1 MHACAKARQKARQVY
16 AFLLAICV
24 FVSCAIGFAGVA
36 GVAGVAGLIAAP
48 TPAYAT
54 DANKTY
60 NTWSEVSLAI
70 KSQLEQGKSE
80 YANANM
86 AGAAT
91 RFQAAYNSVY
101 VASNMI
107 TVVRDAISQNKVQ
120 SQSDQFQQLQTLVY
134 QQNQAAQISE
144 VVSALEEDVA
154 QTASQL
160 DSNTNLDKPNVYASK
175 LRAQIAKER
184 KKLDAAKK
192 KNLGRNGRTWSQV
205 AREMNVI
212 LDKSAS
218 TYKAAKANKQEVAKA
233 VDLVNE
239 AYYQYYEKLGFEKN
253 VMNAISG
260 SRVSTVEYQFK
271 ECRQAMNNGKSF
283 AQTKKLFTD
292 LKSMLIEDA
301 SKLDGGAAA
310 NANVFMQFITS
321 SFGQAFIILLREG
334 LEALLVV
341 AAIIAYLIKSGHK
354 YMVKYIYMGL
364 VAGIAASLVVAAL
377 FGLLFNG
384 SGPQQEITEGVVALF
399 AMLML
404 LYASN
409 WMISR
414 SSVQAWNEYIRNQTT
429 AAVSKG
435 SLISLALLSFL
446 AVFREGAE
454 TVIFYQAIFAVSSGA
469 DSMIWGGFVAAAAV
483 LVVIF
488 LLIRFASV
496 RIPIRPFFA
505 GTSALMCILVVIFA
519 GGGVHALI
527 EGDAL
532 AGAYI
537 QGLPT
542 NDWLG
547 FYPYVETIS
556 AQVVAAIVVVALL
569 CVSFARAQVAS
580 NRWQQLTDKSKLKI
594 KTKNQAIIN
603 NN

>member
-1 MHACAKARQKARQVY
+1 MRACKSVRRVVSGATA
-16 AFLLAICV
+16 LMLAMCMV
-24 FVSCAIGFAGVA
+24 MCMSMCTFASFVISSFAVT
-36 GVAGVAGLIAAP
+36 
-48 TPAYAT
+48 TPAFAT
-54 DANKTY
+54 DADRSY
-60 NTWSEVSLAI
+60 ASWSDVSKAI
-70 KSQLEQGKSE
+70 DSQLQQGQSE
-80 YANANM
+80 YKSGNNS
-86 AGAAT
+86 GAAT

-107 TVVRDAISQNKVQ
+107 TVVRDAFGQNKVQ

-134 QQNQAAQISE
+134 QQNQGDQIAA
-144 VVSALEEDVA
+144 VSKALSADVS
-154 QTASQL
+154 QTAAQL
-160 DSNTNLDKPNVYASK
+160 DSNSKIDKPNIYAQK
-175 LRAQIAKER
+175 LRAQIKSER

-212 LDKSAS
+212 LDKSVA
-218 TYKAAKANKQEVAKA
+218 TYKSAKGNKSQVATA
-233 VDLVNE
+233 VDLINE

-271 ECRQAMNNGKSF
+271 ECRQAMNNG
-283 AQTKKLFTD
+283 QTIEQAKKFVTD
-292 LKSMLIEDA
+292 LKAMLIEDA
-301 SKLDGGAAA
+301 AKLDGGASS
-310 NANVFMQFITS
+310 NANPFMQFITS
-321 SFGQAFIILLREG
+321 SFGQAFVILLREG

-354 YMVKYIYMGL
+354 NMVKYIYLGL
-364 VAGIAASLVVAAL
+364 AAGIVASLIVAAL

-404 LYASN
+404 LYTSN

-414 SSVQAWNEYIRNQTT
+414 SSVQAWNKYISDQTT

-469 DSMIWGGFVAAAAV
+469 DSLIWGGFVAAAAV

-496 RIPIRPFFA
+496 RIPIRPFFT
-505 GTSALMCILVVIFA
+505 GTSALMSVLVVIFA

-532 AGAYI
+532 AGMYI

-547 FYPYVETIS
+547 FYPYVETIT
-556 AQVVAAIVVVALL
+556 AQIVAAIVVISLL
-569 CVSFARAQVAS
+569 CVSIARS
-580 NRWQQLTDKSKLKI
+580 RGKR
-594 KTKNQAIIN
+594 AIEGK
-603 NN
+603 

>member
-1 MHACAKARQKARQVY
+1 MHACAKARQKAQQVY

-24 FVSCAIGFAGVA
+24 FVSCAVGFAGVVGIA
-36 GVAGVAGLIAAP
+36 GFSGLIAAP

-107 TVVRDAISQNKVQ
+107 TVVRDTISQNKVQ

-160 DSNTNLDKPNVYASK
+160 DSNANLDKPNVYASK

-205 AREMNVI
+205 AQEMNVI

-218 TYKAAKANKQEVAKA
+218 TYKAAKANKQEVSKA

-321 SFGQAFIILLREG
+321 SFGQSFIILLREG

-354 YMVKYIYMGL
+354 SMVKYIYMGL

-404 LYASN
+404 LYTSN

-569 CVSFARAQVAS
+569 CASFVRAR
-580 NRWQQLTDKSKLKI
+580 KS
-594 KTKNQAIIN
+594 QATVGN
-603 NN
+603 N

>member
-1 MHACAKARQKARQVY
+1 MRACKSVRRVVSGATA
-16 AFLLAICV
+16 LMLAMCMV
-24 FVSCAIGFAGVA
+24 MCMSMCTFASFVISSFAVT
-36 GVAGVAGLIAAP
+36 
-48 TPAYAT
+48 TPAFAT
-54 DANKTY
+54 DADRSY
-60 NTWSEVSLAI
+60 ASWSDVSKAI
-70 KSQLEQGKSE
+70 DSQLQQGQSE
-80 YANANM
+80 YKSGNNS
-86 AGAAT
+86 GAAT

-107 TVVRDAISQNKVQ
+107 TVVRDTFGQNKVQ

-134 QQNQAAQISE
+134 QQNQGDQIAA
-144 VVSALEEDVA
+144 VSKALSEDVS
-154 QTASQL
+154 QTAAQL
-160 DSNTNLDKPNVYASK
+160 DSNSKIDKPNIYAQK
-175 LRAQIAKER
+175 LRAQIKAER

-212 LDKSAS
+212 LDKSVA
-218 TYKAAKANKQEVAKA
+218 TYKSAKGNKSQVAAA
-233 VDLVNE
+233 VDLINE

-271 ECRQAMNNGKSF
+271 ECRQAMNNG
-283 AQTKKLFTD
+283 QTIEQAKKFVTD
-292 LKSMLIEDA
+292 LKAMLIEDA
-301 SKLDGGAAA
+301 AKLDGGASS
-310 NANVFMQFITS
+310 NANPFMQFITS
-321 SFGQAFIILLREG
+321 SFGQAFVILLREG

-354 YMVKYIYMGL
+354 NMVKYIYLGL
-364 VAGIAASLVVAAL
+364 VAGIVASLIVAAL

-404 LYASN
+404 LYTSN

-414 SSVQAWNEYIRNQTT
+414 SSVQAWNKYISDQTT

-454 TVIFYQAIFAVSSGA
+454 TVIFYQAIFAVSNGA

-483 LVVIF
+483 LLVIF

-496 RIPIRPFFA
+496 RIPIRPFFT
-505 GTSALMCILVVIFA
+505 GTSALMSVLVVIFA

-532 AGAYI
+532 AGMYI

-547 FYPYVETIS
+547 FYPYVETIT
-556 AQVVAAIVVVALL
+556 AQIVAAIVVISLL
-569 CVSFARAQVAS
+569 CVSIARS
-580 NRWQQLTDKSKLKI
+580 RGKR
-594 KTKNQAIIN
+594 AIEGK
-603 NN
+603 

>member
-1 MHACAKARQKARQVY
+1 MRACVKVRWIIRNSAA
-16 AFLLAICV
+16 LMLAVCMLISCV
-24 FVSCAIGFAGVA
+24 VSSFAIATPVFA
-36 GVAGVAGLIAAP
+36 
-48 TPAYAT
+48 TDTDRSYAT
-54 DANKTY
+54 WT
-60 NTWSEVSLAI
+60 EVSKAI
-70 KSQLEQGKSE
+70 DNQLQQGQNE
-80 YANANM
+80 YRSGNNS
-86 AGAAT
+86 GAAT

-107 TVVRDAISQNKVQ
+107 TVVRDTIGQDKVQ
-120 SQSDQFQQLQTLVY
+120 AQQDQFQQLQTLVY
-134 QQNQAAQISE
+134 QQNQGSRISA
-144 VVSALEEDVA
+144 VSKALSEDVA
-154 QTASQL
+154 QTAAQL
-160 DSNTNLDKPNVYASK
+160 DSNAKLDKPNIYAQK
-175 LRAQIAKER
+175 LRAQIKAER

-212 LDKSAS
+212 LDKSVA
-218 TYKAAKANKQEVAKA
+218 TYKSAKGNQSQVATA
-233 VDLVNE
+233 VDLINE

-271 ECRQAMNNGKSF
+271 ECRQAMNNSKTVEQ
-283 AQTKKLFTD
+283 AKKFVTD
-292 LKSMLIEDA
+292 LKAMLIEDSA
-301 SKLDGGAAA
+301 KLDGGASS
-310 NANVFMQFITS
+310 NANPFMQFITS
-321 SFGQAFIILLREG
+321 SFGQAFVILLREG

-354 YMVKYIYMGL
+354 NMVKYIYLGL
-364 VAGIAASLVVAAL
+364 VAGIVASLIVAAL

-404 LYASN
+404 LYTSN

-414 SSVQAWNEYIRNQTT
+414 SSVQAWNKYISDQTT
-429 AAVSKG
+429 AAVSQG

-454 TVIFYQAIFAVSSGA
+454 TVIFYQAIFAVSNGA

-496 RIPIRPFFA
+496 RIPIRPFFT
-505 GTSALMCILVVIFA
+505 GTSALMSVLVVIFA

-532 AGAYI
+532 AGMYI

-547 FYPYVETIS
+547 FYPYVETIV
-556 AQVVAAIVVVALL
+556 AQIVAVIVVISLL
-569 CVSFARAQVAS
+569 CVSIVRSRGKCTVE
-580 NRWQQLTDKSKLKI
+580 NK
-594 KTKNQAIIN
+594 
-603 NN
+603 

>member
-1 MHACAKARQKARQVY
+1 MHACARARQKAQQVY

-36 GVAGVAGLIAAP
+36 GLAGIAGLIAAP

-70 KSQLEQGKSE
+70 KDQLEQGKSE

-107 TVVRDAISQNKVQ
+107 TVVRDTISQNKVQ

-160 DSNTNLDKPNVYASK
+160 DSNANLDKPNVYASK

-205 AREMNVI
+205 AQEMNVI

-218 TYKAAKANKQEVAKA
+218 TYKAAKANKQEVSKA

-354 YMVKYIYMGL
+354 SMVKYIYMGL

-404 LYASN
+404 LYTSN

-496 RIPIRPFFA
+496 RIPIRPFFV

-556 AQVVAAIVVVALL
+556 AQVVAAIVVIALL
-569 CVSFARAQVAS
+569 CASFVRAH
-580 NRWQQLTDKSKLKI
+580 KS
-594 KTKNQAIIN
+594 QATVGN
-603 NN
+603 S

>member
-1 MHACAKARQKARQVY
+1 MRACKSVRRVVSGATA
-16 AFLLAICV
+16 LMLAMCMV
-24 FVSCAIGFAGVA
+24 MCMSMCTFASFVISSFAVT
-36 GVAGVAGLIAAP
+36 
-48 TPAYAT
+48 TPAFAT
-54 DANKTY
+54 DADRSY
-60 NTWSEVSLAI
+60 ASWSDVSKAI
-70 KSQLEQGKSE
+70 DSQLQQGQSE
-80 YANANM
+80 YKSGNNS
-86 AGAAT
+86 GAAT

-107 TVVRDAISQNKVQ
+107 TVVRDTFGQNKVQ

-134 QQNQAAQISE
+134 QQNQGDQIAA
-144 VVSALEEDVA
+144 VSKALSADIA
-154 QTASQL
+154 QTAAQL
-160 DSNTNLDKPNVYASK
+160 DSNSKIDKPNIYAQR
-175 LRAQIAKER
+175 LRAQIKAER

-212 LDKSAS
+212 LDKSVA
-218 TYKAAKANKQEVAKA
+218 TYKSAKGNKSQVATA
-233 VDLVNE
+233 VDLINE

-271 ECRQAMNNGKSF
+271 ECRQAMNNGKTVEQ
-283 AQTKKLFTD
+283 AKKFVTD
-292 LKSMLIEDA
+292 LKAMLIEDSA
-301 SKLDGGAAA
+301 KLDGGASS
-310 NANVFMQFITS
+310 NANPFMQFITS
-321 SFGQAFIILLREG
+321 SFGQAFVILLREG

-354 YMVKYIYMGL
+354 NMVKYIYLGL
-364 VAGIAASLVVAAL
+364 AAGIVASLIVAAL

-404 LYASN
+404 LYTSN

-414 SSVQAWNEYIRNQTT
+414 SSVQAWNKYISDQTT

-469 DSMIWGGFVAAAAV
+469 DSLIWGGFVAAAAV

-496 RIPIRPFFA
+496 RIPIRPFFT
-505 GTSALMCILVVIFA
+505 GTSALMSVLVVIFA

-532 AGAYI
+532 AGMYI

-547 FYPYVETIS
+547 FYPYVETIA
-556 AQVVAAIVVVALL
+556 AQIVAAIVVISLL
-569 CVSFARAQVAS
+569 CVSIARS
-580 NRWQQLTDKSKLKI
+580 RGKR
-594 KTKNQAIIN
+594 AIEGK
-603 NN
+603 

>member
-1 MHACAKARQKARQVY
+1 MRACKSVRRVVSGATA
-16 AFLLAICV
+16 LMLAMCMV
-24 FVSCAIGFAGVA
+24 MCMSMCTFASFVISSFAVT
-36 GVAGVAGLIAAP
+36 
-48 TPAYAT
+48 TPAFAT
-54 DANKTY
+54 DADRSY
-60 NTWSEVSLAI
+60 ASWSDVSKAI
-70 KSQLEQGKSE
+70 DSQLQQGQSE
-80 YANANM
+80 YKSGNNS
-86 AGAAT
+86 GAAT

-107 TVVRDAISQNKVQ
+107 TVVRDTFGQNKVQ

-134 QQNQAAQISE
+134 QQNQGDQIAA
-144 VVSALEEDVA
+144 VSKALSADVS
-154 QTASQL
+154 QTAAQL
-160 DSNTNLDKPNVYASK
+160 DSNSKIDKPNIYAQK
-175 LRAQIAKER
+175 LRAQIKAER

-212 LDKSAS
+212 LDKSVA
-218 TYKAAKANKQEVAKA
+218 TYKSAKGNKSQVATA
-233 VDLVNE
+233 VDLINE

-271 ECRQAMNNGKSF
+271 ECRQAMNNGKTVEQ
-283 AQTKKLFTD
+283 AKKFVTD
-292 LKSMLIEDA
+292 LKAMLIEDSA
-301 SKLDGGAAA
+301 KLDGGASS
-310 NANVFMQFITS
+310 NANPFMQFITS
-321 SFGQAFIILLREG
+321 SFGQAFVILLREG

-354 YMVKYIYMGL
+354 NMVKYIYLGL
-364 VAGIAASLVVAAL
+364 VAGIVASLIVAAL

-404 LYASN
+404 LYTSN

-414 SSVQAWNEYIRNQTT
+414 SSVQAWNKYISDQTT

-469 DSMIWGGFVAAAAV
+469 DSLIWGGFVAAAAV

-496 RIPIRPFFA
+496 RIPIRPFFT
-505 GTSALMCILVVIFA
+505 GTSALMSVLVVIFA

-532 AGAYI
+532 AGMYI

-547 FYPYVETIS
+547 FYPYVETIT
-556 AQVVAAIVVVALL
+556 AQIVAAIVVISLL
-569 CVSFARAQVAS
+569 CVSIARS
-580 NRWQQLTDKSKLKI
+580 RGKR
-594 KTKNQAIIN
+594 AIEGK
-603 NN
+603 

>member
-1 MHACAKARQKARQVY
+1 MHACAKARQKAQQVY

-24 FVSCAIGFAGVA
+24 FVSCAIGFAGIA
-36 GVAGVAGLIAAP
+36 GFAGLIAAP

-107 TVVRDAISQNKVQ
+107 TVVRDTISQNKVQ

-175 LRAQIAKER
+175 LCAQIAKER

-205 AREMNVI
+205 AQEMNVI

-271 ECRQAMNNGKSF
+271 ECRQAMNSGKSF

-334 LEALLVV
+334 LEAMLVV

-354 YMVKYIYMGL
+354 HMVKYIYMGL

-404 LYASN
+404 LYTSN

-569 CVSFARAQVAS
+569 CVSFVRAR
-580 NRWQQLTDKSKLKI
+580 KS
-594 KTKNQAIIN
+594 QATVGN
-603 NN
+603 S

>member
-1 MHACAKARQKARQVY
+1 MRACKSVRRVVSGATA
-16 AFLLAICV
+16 LMLAMCMV
-24 FVSCAIGFAGVA
+24 MCMSMCTFASFVISSFAVT
-36 GVAGVAGLIAAP
+36 
-48 TPAYAT
+48 TPAFAT
-54 DANKTY
+54 DADRSY
-60 NTWSEVSLAI
+60 ASWSDVSKAI
-70 KSQLEQGKSE
+70 DSQLQQGQSE
-80 YANANM
+80 YKSGNNS
-86 AGAAT
+86 GAAT

-107 TVVRDAISQNKVQ
+107 TVVRDTFGQNKVQ

-134 QQNQAAQISE
+134 QQNQGDQIAA
-144 VVSALEEDVA
+144 VSKALSADVS
-154 QTASQL
+154 QTAAQL
-160 DSNTNLDKPNVYASK
+160 DSNSKIDKPNIYAQK
-175 LRAQIAKER
+175 LRAQIKAER

-212 LDKSAS
+212 LDKSVA
-218 TYKAAKANKQEVAKA
+218 TYKSAKGNKSQVATA
-233 VDLVNE
+233 VDLINE

-271 ECRQAMNNGKSF
+271 ECRQAMNNGKTVEQ
-283 AQTKKLFTD
+283 AKKFVTD
-292 LKSMLIEDA
+292 LKAMLIEDSA
-301 SKLDGGAAA
+301 KLDKGASS
-310 NANVFMQFITS
+310 NANPFMQFITS
-321 SFGQAFIILLREG
+321 SFGQAFVILLREG

-354 YMVKYIYMGL
+354 NMVKYIYLGL
-364 VAGIAASLVVAAL
+364 AAGIVASLIVAAL

-404 LYASN
+404 LYTSN

-414 SSVQAWNEYIRNQTT
+414 SSVQAWNKYISDQTT

-469 DSMIWGGFVAAAAV
+469 DSLIWGGFVAAAAV

-496 RIPIRPFFA
+496 RIPIRPFFT
-505 GTSALMCILVVIFA
+505 GTSALMSVLVVIFA

-532 AGAYI
+532 AGMYI

-547 FYPYVETIS
+547 FYPYVETIT
-556 AQVVAAIVVVALL
+556 AQIVAAIVVISLL
-569 CVSFARAQVAS
+569 CVSIARS
-580 NRWQQLTDKSKLKI
+580 RGKR
-594 KTKNQAIIN
+594 AIEGK
-603 NN
+603 

>member
-1 MHACAKARQKARQVY
+1 MHACAKARQKAQQVY

-24 FVSCAIGFAGVA
+24 FVSCAIGFAGI
-36 GVAGVAGLIAAP
+36 AGLIAAP

-107 TVVRDAISQNKVQ
+107 TVVRDTISQNKVQ

-205 AREMNVI
+205 AQEMNVI

-354 YMVKYIYMGL
+354 SMVKYIYMGL

-404 LYASN
+404 LYTSN

-569 CVSFARAQVAS
+569 CVSFVRAR
-580 NRWQQLTDKSKLKI
+580 KS
-594 KTKNQAIIN
+594 QATVGN
-603 NN
+603 S

>member
-1 MHACAKARQKARQVY
+1 MRACKSVRRVVSGATA
-16 AFLLAICV
+16 LMLAMCMV
-24 FVSCAIGFAGVA
+24 MCMSMCTFASFVISSFAVT
-36 GVAGVAGLIAAP
+36 
-48 TPAYAT
+48 TPAFAT
-54 DANKTY
+54 DADRSY
-60 NTWSEVSLAI
+60 ASWSDVSKAI
-70 KSQLEQGKSE
+70 DSQLQQGQSE
-80 YANANM
+80 YKSGNNS
-86 AGAAT
+86 GAAT

-107 TVVRDAISQNKVQ
+107 TVVRDTFGQNKVQ

-134 QQNQAAQISE
+134 QQNQGDQIAA
-144 VVSALEEDVA
+144 VSKALSADVS
-154 QTASQL
+154 QTAAQL
-160 DSNTNLDKPNVYASK
+160 DSNSKIDKPNIYAQK
-175 LRAQIAKER
+175 LRAQIKAER

-212 LDKSAS
+212 LDKSVA
-218 TYKAAKANKQEVAKA
+218 TYKSAKGNKSQVATA
-233 VDLVNE
+233 VDLINE

-271 ECRQAMNNGKSF
+271 ECRQAMNNGKTVEQ
-283 AQTKKLFTD
+283 AKKFVTD
-292 LKSMLIEDA
+292 LKAMLIEDSA
-301 SKLDGGAAA
+301 KLDGGASS
-310 NANVFMQFITS
+310 NANPFMQFITS
-321 SFGQAFIILLREG
+321 SFGQAFVILLREG

-354 YMVKYIYMGL
+354 NMVKYIYLGL
-364 VAGIAASLVVAAL
+364 VAGIVASLIVAAL

-404 LYASN
+404 LYTSN

-414 SSVQAWNEYIRNQTT
+414 SSVQAWNKYISDQTT
-429 AAVSKG
+429 AAVSQG

-454 TVIFYQAIFAVSSGA
+454 TVIFYQAIFAVSNGA

-496 RIPIRPFFA
+496 RIPIRPFFT
-505 GTSALMCILVVIFA
+505 GTSALMSVLVVIFA

-532 AGAYI
+532 AGMYI

-547 FYPYVETIS
+547 FYPYVETIV
-556 AQVVAAIVVVALL
+556 AQIVAVIVVISLL
-569 CVSFARAQVAS
+569 CVSIVRSRGKCTVE
-580 NRWQQLTDKSKLKI
+580 NK
-594 KTKNQAIIN
+594 
-603 NN
+603 

>member
-1 MHACAKARQKARQVY
+1 MRACVKVRWIIRNSAA
-16 AFLLAICV
+16 LMLAVCMLISCV
-24 FVSCAIGFAGVA
+24 VSSFAIA
-36 GVAGVAGLIAAP
+36 
-48 TPAYAT
+48 TPVFAT
-54 DANKTY
+54 DADRSY
-60 NTWSEVSLAI
+60 ATWTEVSKAI
-70 KSQLEQGKSE
+70 DNQLQQGQNE
-80 YANANM
+80 YRSGNNS
-86 AGAAT
+86 GAAT

-107 TVVRDAISQNKVQ
+107 TVVRDTIGQDKVQ
-120 SQSDQFQQLQTLVY
+120 AQQDQFQQLQTLVY
-134 QQNQAAQISE
+134 QQNQGSQISA
-144 VVSALEEDVA
+144 VSKALSEDVA
-154 QTASQL
+154 QTAAQL
-160 DSNTNLDKPNVYASK
+160 DSNAKLDKPNIYAQK
-175 LRAQIAKER
+175 LRAQIKAER

-212 LDKSAS
+212 LDKSVA
-218 TYKAAKANKQEVAKA
+218 TYKSAKGNQSQVATA
-233 VDLVNE
+233 VDLINE

-271 ECRQAMNNGKSF
+271 ECRQAMNNGKTVEQ
-283 AQTKKLFTD
+283 AKKFVTD
-292 LKSMLIEDA
+292 LKAMLIEDA
-301 SKLDGGAAA
+301 AKLDGGASSSA
-310 NANVFMQFITS
+310 NPLMQFITS
-321 SFGQAFIILLREG
+321 SFGQAFVILLREG

-354 YMVKYIYMGL
+354 NMVKYIYLGL
-364 VAGIAASLVVAAL
+364 VAGIVASLIVAAL

-404 LYASN
+404 LYTSN

-414 SSVQAWNEYIRNQTT
+414 SSVQAWNKYISDQTT
-429 AAVSKG
+429 AAVSQG
-435 SLISLALLSFL
+435 SLISLVLLSFL

-454 TVIFYQAIFAVSSGA
+454 TVIFYQAIFAVSNGA

-496 RIPIRPFFA
+496 RIPIRPFFT
-505 GTSALMCILVVIFA
+505 GTSALMSVLVVIFA

-532 AGAYI
+532 AGMYI

-547 FYPYVETIS
+547 FYPYVETIV
-556 AQVVAAIVVVALL
+556 AQIVAVIVVISLL
-569 CVSFARAQVAS
+569 CVSIVRSRGKCTVE
-580 NRWQQLTDKSKLKI
+580 NK
-594 KTKNQAIIN
+594 
-603 NN
+603 

>member
-1 MHACAKARQKARQVY
+1 MRACKSVRRVVSGATALMLAMCMVMCMSMCTFASFVISSFAVTEP
-16 AFLLAICV
+16 AF
-24 FVSCAIGFAGVA
+24 
-36 GVAGVAGLIAAP
+36 
-48 TPAYAT
+48 AT
-54 DANKTY
+54 DADRSY
-60 NTWSEVSLAI
+60 ASWSDVSKAI
-70 KSQLEQGKSE
+70 DSQLQQGQSE
-80 YANANM
+80 YKSGNNS
-86 AGAAT
+86 GAAT

-107 TVVRDAISQNKVQ
+107 TVVRDTFGQNKVQ

-134 QQNQAAQISE
+134 QQNQGDQIAA
-144 VVSALEEDVA
+144 VSKALSADVA
-154 QTASQL
+154 QTAAQL
-160 DSNTNLDKPNVYASK
+160 DSNSKIDEPNIYAQK
-175 LRAQIAKER
+175 LRAQIKAER

-212 LDKSAS
+212 LDKSVA
-218 TYKAAKANKQEVAKA
+218 TYKSAKGNKSQVATA
-233 VDLVNE
+233 VDLINE

-271 ECRQAMNNGKSF
+271 ECRQAMNNGKTVVQ
-283 AQTKKLFTD
+283 AKKFVTD
-292 LKSMLIEDA
+292 LKAMLIEDSA
-301 SKLDGGAAA
+301 KLDGGASS
-310 NANVFMQFITS
+310 NANPFMQFITS
-321 SFGQAFIILLREG
+321 SFGQAFVILLREG

-354 YMVKYIYMGL
+354 NMVKYIYLGL
-364 VAGIAASLVVAAL
+364 AAGIVASLIVAAL

-404 LYASN
+404 LYTSN

-414 SSVQAWNEYIRNQTT
+414 SSVQAWNKYISDQTT

-469 DSMIWGGFVAAAAV
+469 DSLIWGGFVAAAAV

-496 RIPIRPFFA
+496 RIPIRPFFT
-505 GTSALMCILVVIFA
+505 GTSALMSVLVVIFA

-532 AGAYI
+532 AGMYI

-547 FYPYVETIS
+547 FYPYVETIT
-556 AQVVAAIVVVALL
+556 AQIVAAIVVISLL
-569 CVSFARAQVAS
+569 CVSIARS
-580 NRWQQLTDKSKLKI
+580 RGKR
-594 KTKNQAIIN
+594 AIEGK
-603 NN
+603 

>member
-1 MHACAKARQKARQVY
+1 MRACKSVRRVVSGATALMLAVCMVMCMSMCTFASFVISSFAVTMP
-16 AFLLAICV
+16 AF
-24 FVSCAIGFAGVA
+24 
-36 GVAGVAGLIAAP
+36 
-48 TPAYAT
+48 AT
-54 DANKTY
+54 DADRSY
-60 NTWSEVSLAI
+60 ASWSDVSKAI
-70 KSQLEQGKSE
+70 DSQLNQGQSE
-80 YANANM
+80 YKSGNNS
-86 AGAAT
+86 GAAT

-107 TVVRDAISQNKVQ
+107 TVVRDTFGQNKVQ

-134 QQNQAAQISE
+134 QQNQGDQIAA
-144 VVSALEEDVA
+144 VSKALSEDVA
-154 QTASQL
+154 QTAAQL
-160 DSNTNLDKPNVYASK
+160 DSNSKIDKPNIYAQK
-175 LRAQIAKER
+175 LRAQIKAER
-184 KKLDAAKK
+184 KKLDTAKK

-212 LDKSAS
+212 LDKSVA
-218 TYKAAKANKQEVAKA
+218 TYKSAKGNKSQVATA
-233 VDLVNE
+233 VDLINE

-271 ECRQAMNNGKSF
+271 ECRQAMNNGKTVEQ
-283 AQTKKLFTD
+283 AKKFVTD
-292 LKSMLIEDA
+292 LKAMLIEDSA
-301 SKLDGGAAA
+301 KLDKGASS
-310 NANVFMQFITS
+310 NANPFMQFITS
-321 SFGQAFIILLREG
+321 SFGQAFVILLREG

-354 YMVKYIYMGL
+354 NMVKYIYLGL
-364 VAGIAASLVVAAL
+364 AAGIVASLIVAAL

-404 LYASN
+404 LYTSN

-414 SSVQAWNEYIRNQTT
+414 SSVQAWNKYISDQTT

-469 DSMIWGGFVAAAAV
+469 DSLIWGGFVAAAAV

-496 RIPIRPFFA
+496 RIPIRPFFT
-505 GTSALMCILVVIFA
+505 GTSALMSVLVVIFA

-532 AGAYI
+532 AGMYI

-547 FYPYVETIS
+547 FYPYVETIT
-556 AQVVAAIVVVALL
+556 AQIVAAIVVISLL
-569 CVSFARAQVAS
+569 CVSIARS
-580 NRWQQLTDKSKLKI
+580 RGKR
-594 KTKNQAIIN
+594 AIEGK
-603 NN
+603 

>member
-1 MHACAKARQKARQVY
+1 MRACKSVRRVVSGATA
-16 AFLLAICV
+16 LMLAMCMV
-24 FVSCAIGFAGVA
+24 MCMSMCTFASFVISSFAVT
-36 GVAGVAGLIAAP
+36 
-48 TPAYAT
+48 TPAFAT
-54 DANKTY
+54 DADRSY
-60 NTWSEVSLAI
+60 ASWSDVSKAI
-70 KSQLEQGKSE
+70 DSQLQQGQSE
-80 YANANM
+80 YKSGNNS
-86 AGAAT
+86 GAAT

-107 TVVRDAISQNKVQ
+107 TVVRDTFGQNKVQ

-134 QQNQAAQISE
+134 QQNQGDQIAA
-144 VVSALEEDVA
+144 VSKALSADVS
-154 QTASQL
+154 QTAAQL
-160 DSNTNLDKPNVYASK
+160 DSNSKIDKPNIYAQK
-175 LRAQIAKER
+175 LRAQIKAER

-212 LDKSAS
+212 LDKSVA
-218 TYKAAKANKQEVAKA
+218 TYKSAKGNKSQVATA
-233 VDLVNE
+233 VDLINE

-271 ECRQAMNNGKSF
+271 ECRQAMNNGKTVEQ
-283 AQTKKLFTD
+283 AKKFVTD
-292 LKSMLIEDA
+292 LKAMLIEDSA
-301 SKLDGGAAA
+301 KLDGGASS
-310 NANVFMQFITS
+310 NANPFMQFITS
-321 SFGQAFIILLREG
+321 SFGQAFVILLREG

-354 YMVKYIYMGL
+354 NMVKYIYLGL
-364 VAGIAASLVVAAL
+364 AAGIVASLIVAAL

-404 LYASN
+404 LYTSN

-414 SSVQAWNEYIRNQTT
+414 SSVQAWNKYISDQTT

-469 DSMIWGGFVAAAAV
+469 DSLIWGGFVAAAAV

-496 RIPIRPFFA
+496 RIPIRPFFT
-505 GTSALMCILVVIFA
+505 GTSALMSVLVVIFA

-532 AGAYI
+532 AGMYI

-547 FYPYVETIS
+547 FYPYVETIT
-556 AQVVAAIVVVALL
+556 AQIVAAIVVISLL
-569 CVSFARAQVAS
+569 CVSIARS
-580 NRWQQLTDKSKLKI
+580 RGKR
-594 KTKNQAIIN
+594 AIEGK
-603 NN
+603 

>member
-1 MHACAKARQKARQVY
+1 MHACAKARQKAQQVY

-36 GVAGVAGLIAAP
+36 GFAGIAGLIAAP

-107 TVVRDAISQNKVQ
+107 TVVRDTISQNKVQ
-120 SQSDQFQQLQTLVY
+120 SQSEQFQQLQTLVY

-144 VVSALEEDVA
+144 VVSALEADVA

-160 DSNTNLDKPNVYASK
+160 DSNANLDKPNIYASK

-218 TYKAAKANKQEVAKA
+218 TYKATKANKQEVAKA

-354 YMVKYIYMGL
+354 HMVKYIYMGL

-404 LYASN
+404 LYTSN

-569 CVSFARAQVAS
+569 CVSFVRAR
-580 NRWQQLTDKSKLKI
+580 KS
-594 KTKNQAIIN
+594 QATVGN
-603 NN
+603 S

>member
-1 MHACAKARQKARQVY
+1 MRACVKVRWIIRNSAA
-16 AFLLAICV
+16 LMLAVCMLINCV
-24 FVSCAIGFAGVA
+24 VSSFAIA
-36 GVAGVAGLIAAP
+36 
-48 TPAYAT
+48 TPVFAT
-54 DANKTY
+54 DADRSY
-60 NTWSEVSLAI
+60 ATWTEVSKAI
-70 KSQLEQGKSE
+70 DNQLQQGQNE
-80 YANANM
+80 YRSGNNS
-86 AGAAT
+86 GAAT

-107 TVVRDAISQNKVQ
+107 TVVRDTIGQDKVQ
-120 SQSDQFQQLQTLVY
+120 AQQDQFQQLQTLVY
-134 QQNQAAQISE
+134 QQNQGSQISA
-144 VVSALEEDVA
+144 VSKALSEDVA
-154 QTASQL
+154 QTAAQL
-160 DSNTNLDKPNVYASK
+160 DSNAKLDKPNIYAQK
-175 LRAQIAKER
+175 LRAQIKAER

-212 LDKSAS
+212 LDKSVA
-218 TYKAAKANKQEVAKA
+218 TYKSAKGNQSQVATA
-233 VDLVNE
+233 VDLINE

-271 ECRQAMNNGKSF
+271 ECRQAMNNGKTVEQ
-283 AQTKKLFTD
+283 AKKFVTD
-292 LKSMLIEDA
+292 LKAMLIEDA
-301 SKLDGGAAA
+301 AKLDGGASSSA
-310 NANVFMQFITS
+310 NPLMQFITS
-321 SFGQAFIILLREG
+321 SFGQAFVILLREG

-354 YMVKYIYMGL
+354 NMVKYIYLGL
-364 VAGIAASLVVAAL
+364 VAGIVASLIVAAL

-404 LYASN
+404 LYTSN

-414 SSVQAWNEYIRNQTT
+414 SSVQAWNKYISDQTT
-429 AAVSKG
+429 AAVSQG
-435 SLISLALLSFL
+435 SLISLVLLSFL

-454 TVIFYQAIFAVSSGA
+454 TVIFYQAIFAVSNGA

-496 RIPIRPFFA
+496 RIPIRPFFT
-505 GTSALMCILVVIFA
+505 GTSALMSVLVVIFA

-532 AGAYI
+532 AGMYI

-547 FYPYVETIS
+547 FYPYVETIV
-556 AQVVAAIVVVALL
+556 AQIVAVIVVISLL
-569 CVSFARAQVAS
+569 CVSIVRSRGKCTVE
-580 NRWQQLTDKSKLKI
+580 NK
-594 KTKNQAIIN
+594 
-603 NN
+603 

>member
-1 MHACAKARQKARQVY
+1 MRACKSVRRVVSGATALMLAMCMVMCMSMCTFASFVISSFAVTEP
-16 AFLLAICV
+16 AF
-24 FVSCAIGFAGVA
+24 
-36 GVAGVAGLIAAP
+36 
-48 TPAYAT
+48 AT
-54 DANKTY
+54 DADRSY
-60 NTWSEVSLAI
+60 ASWSDVSKAI
-70 KSQLEQGKSE
+70 DSQLQQGQSE
-80 YANANM
+80 YKSGNNS
-86 AGAAT
+86 GAAT

-107 TVVRDAISQNKVQ
+107 TVVRDTFGQNKVQ

-134 QQNQAAQISE
+134 QQNQGDQIAA
-144 VVSALEEDVA
+144 VSKALSADVA
-154 QTASQL
+154 QTAAQL
-160 DSNTNLDKPNVYASK
+160 DSNSKIDEPNIYAQK
-175 LRAQIAKER
+175 LRAQIKAER

-212 LDKSAS
+212 LDKSVA
-218 TYKAAKANKQEVAKA
+218 TYKSAKGNKSQVTTA
-233 VDLVNE
+233 VDLINE

-271 ECRQAMNNGKSF
+271 ECRQAMNNGKTVVQ
-283 AQTKKLFTD
+283 AKKFVTD
-292 LKSMLIEDA
+292 LKAMLIEDSA
-301 SKLDGGAAA
+301 KLDGGASS
-310 NANVFMQFITS
+310 NANPFMQFITS
-321 SFGQAFIILLREG
+321 SFGQAFVILLREG

-354 YMVKYIYMGL
+354 NMVKYIYLGL
-364 VAGIAASLVVAAL
+364 AAGIVASLIVAAL

-404 LYASN
+404 LYTSN

-414 SSVQAWNEYIRNQTT
+414 SSVQAWNKYISDQTT

-469 DSMIWGGFVAAAAV
+469 DSLIWGGFVAAAAV

-496 RIPIRPFFA
+496 RIPIRPFFT
-505 GTSALMCILVVIFA
+505 GTSALMSVLVVIFA

-532 AGAYI
+532 AGMYI

-547 FYPYVETIS
+547 FYPYVETIT
-556 AQVVAAIVVVALL
+556 AQIVAAIVVISLL
-569 CVSFARAQVAS
+569 CVSIARS
-580 NRWQQLTDKSKLKI
+580 RGKR
-594 KTKNQAIIN
+594 AIEGK
-603 NN
+603 

>member
-1 MHACAKARQKARQVY
+1 MRACKSVRRVVSGATA
-16 AFLLAICV
+16 LMLAVCMAV
-24 FVSCAIGFAGVA
+24 CMSMCTFASFVISSFAVT
-36 GVAGVAGLIAAP
+36 
-48 TPAYAT
+48 TPAFAT
-54 DANKTY
+54 DADRSY
-60 NTWSEVSLAI
+60 ASWSDVSKAI
-70 KSQLEQGKSE
+70 DSQLNQGQSE
-80 YANANM
+80 YKSGNNS
-86 AGAAT
+86 GAAT

-107 TVVRDAISQNKVQ
+107 TVVRDTFGQNKVQ

-134 QQNQAAQISE
+134 QQNQGDQIAA
-144 VVSALEEDVA
+144 VSKALSEDVA
-154 QTASQL
+154 QTAAQL
-160 DSNTNLDKPNVYASK
+160 DSNSKIDKPNVYSQK
-175 LRAQIAKER
+175 LRAQIKAER

-212 LDKSAS
+212 LDKSVA
-218 TYKAAKANKQEVAKA
+218 TYKSAKGNKSQVATA
-233 VDLVNE
+233 VDLINE

-271 ECRQAMNNGKSF
+271 ECRQAMNNGKTVEQ
-283 AQTKKLFTD
+283 AKKFVTD
-292 LKSMLIEDA
+292 LKAMLIEDSA
-301 SKLDGGAAA
+301 KLDKGASS
-310 NANVFMQFITS
+310 NANPFMQFITS
-321 SFGQAFIILLREG
+321 SFGQAFVILLREG

-354 YMVKYIYMGL
+354 NMVKYIYLGL
-364 VAGIAASLVVAAL
+364 AAGIVASLVVAAL

-404 LYASN
+404 LYTSN

-414 SSVQAWNEYIRNQTT
+414 SSVQAWNKYISDQTT

-469 DSMIWGGFVAAAAV
+469 DSLIWGGFAAAAAV

-496 RIPIRPFFA
+496 RIPIRPFFT
-505 GTSALMCILVVIFA
+505 GTSALMSVLVVIFA

-532 AGAYI
+532 AGMYI

-547 FYPYVETIS
+547 FYPYVETIT
-556 AQVVAAIVVVALL
+556 AQIVAAIVVISLL
-569 CVSFARAQVAS
+569 CVSIARS
-580 NRWQQLTDKSKLKI
+580 RGKR
-594 KTKNQAIIN
+594 AIEGK
-603 NN
+603 

>member
-1 MHACAKARQKARQVY
+1 MRACKSVRRVVSGATALMLAMCMVMC
-16 AFLLAICV
+16 AFAS
-24 FVSCAIGFAGVA
+24 FVISSFAVT
-36 GVAGVAGLIAAP
+36 
-48 TPAYAT
+48 TPAFAT
-54 DANKTY
+54 DADRSY
-60 NTWSEVSLAI
+60 ASWSEVSKAI
-70 KSQLEQGKSE
+70 DSQLQQGQSE
-80 YANANM
+80 YKSGNNS
-86 AGAAT
+86 GAAT

-107 TVVRDAISQNKVQ
+107 TVVRDTFGQNKVQ
-120 SQSDQFQQLQTLVY
+120 EQGDQFQQLQTLVY
-134 QQNQAAQISE
+134 QQNQGSQISA
-144 VVSALEEDVA
+144 VSTALAADVA
-154 QTASQL
+154 QTASSL
-160 DSNTNLDKPNVYASK
+160 DANLKVDKPNVYAQK
-175 LRAQIAKER
+175 LRAQIKAER

-192 KNLGRNGRTWSQV
+192 KNLGRNGRTWGQV

-212 LDKSAS
+212 LDKS
-218 TYKAAKANKQEVAKA
+218 VAKYKSAKGNKTQVASA
-233 VDLVNE
+233 VDLINE

-271 ECRQAMNNGKSF
+271 ECRQTMNNG
-283 AQTKKLFTD
+283 ATVEQAKKFVTD
-292 LKSMLIEDA
+292 LKAMLIEDA
-301 SKLDGGAAA
+301 AKLDKGASSSA
-310 NANVFMQFITS
+310 NPFMQFITS
-321 SFGQAFIILLREG
+321 SFGQAFVILLREG

-341 AAIIAYLIKSGHK
+341 AAIIAYLVKSGHK
-354 YMVKYIYMGL
+354 NMVKYIYL
-364 VAGIAASLVVAAL
+364 GIAAGIVASLAVAAL

-404 LYASN
+404 LYTSN

-414 SSVQAWNEYIRNQTT
+414 SSVQAWNKYISEQTT

-435 SLISLALLSFL
+435 SLVSLALLSFL

-454 TVIFYQAIFAVSSGA
+454 TVIFYQAIFAVSNGA
-469 DSMIWGGFVAAAAV
+469 DSMIWGGFISAAAV

-496 RIPIRPFFA
+496 HIPIRPFFT
-505 GTSALMCILVVIFA
+505 GTSALMSVLVVIFA

-532 AGAYI
+532 EGMYI

-547 FYPYVETIS
+547 FYPYVETIV
-556 AQVVAAIVVVALL
+556 AQIVAAIVVISLF
-569 CVSFARAQVAS
+569 CVSIARSRGKRAVE
-580 NRWQQLTDKSKLKI
+580 NK
-594 KTKNQAIIN
+594 
-603 NN
+603 

>member
-1 MHACAKARQKARQVY
+1 MRACKSVRRVVSGATA
-16 AFLLAICV
+16 LMLAMCMV
-24 FVSCAIGFAGVA
+24 MCMSMCTFASFVISSFAVT
-36 GVAGVAGLIAAP
+36 
-48 TPAYAT
+48 TPAFAT
-54 DANKTY
+54 DADRSY
-60 NTWSEVSLAI
+60 ASWSDVSKAI
-70 KSQLEQGKSE
+70 DSQLQQGQSE
-80 YANANM
+80 YKSGNNS
-86 AGAAT
+86 GAAT

-107 TVVRDAISQNKVQ
+107 TVVRDTFGQNKVQ

-134 QQNQAAQISE
+134 QQNQGDQIAA
-144 VVSALEEDVA
+144 VSKALSADVS
-154 QTASQL
+154 QTAAQL
-160 DSNTNLDKPNVYASK
+160 DSNSKIDKPNIYAQK
-175 LRAQIAKER
+175 LRAQIKAER

-212 LDKSAS
+212 LDKSVA
-218 TYKAAKANKQEVAKA
+218 TYKSAKGNKSQVAAA
-233 VDLVNE
+233 VDLINE

-271 ECRQAMNNGKSF
+271 ECRQAMNNGKTVEQ
-283 AQTKKLFTD
+283 AKKFVTD
-292 LKSMLIEDA
+292 LKAMLIEDSA
-301 SKLDGGAAA
+301 KLDKGASS
-310 NANVFMQFITS
+310 NANPFMQFITS
-321 SFGQAFIILLREG
+321 SFGQAFVILLREG

-354 YMVKYIYMGL
+354 NMVKYIYLGL
-364 VAGIAASLVVAAL
+364 AAGIVASLIVAAL

-404 LYASN
+404 LYTSN

-414 SSVQAWNEYIRNQTT
+414 SSVQAWNKYISDQTT

-469 DSMIWGGFVAAAAV
+469 DSLIWGGFAAAAAV

-496 RIPIRPFFA
+496 RIPIRPFFT
-505 GTSALMCILVVIFA
+505 GTSALMSVLVVIFA

-532 AGAYI
+532 AGMYI

-547 FYPYVETIS
+547 FYPYVETIT
-556 AQVVAAIVVVALL
+556 AQIVAAIVVISLL
-569 CVSFARAQVAS
+569 CVSIARS
-580 NRWQQLTDKSKLKI
+580 RGKR
-594 KTKNQAIIN
+594 AIEGK
-603 NN
+603 

>member
-1 MHACAKARQKARQVY
+1 MRACVKVRRIVRDSAA
-16 AFLLAICV
+16 LMLAVCMLV
-24 FVSCAIGFAGVA
+24 SFVISSFAIT
-36 GVAGVAGLIAAP
+36 
-48 TPAYAT
+48 TPAFAT
-54 DANKTY
+54 DADRSYASWSAVSKAIDDEFQQGQTEY
-60 NTWSEVSLAI
+60 NNGNNS
-70 KSQLEQGKSE
+70 
-80 YANANM
+80 
-86 AGAAT
+86 GAAT

-107 TVVRDAISQNKVQ
+107 TVVRDTFGQNKVQ
-120 SQSDQFQQLQTLVY
+120 SQQDQFQQLQTLVY
-134 QQNQAAQISE
+134 QQNQGSQISA
-144 VVSALEEDVA
+144 VSKSLSADVS
-154 QTASQL
+154 QTAAQL
-160 DSNTNLDKPNVYASK
+160 DSNSKIDKPNIYAQK
-175 LRAQIAKER
+175 LRAQIKAER

-212 LDKSAS
+212 LDKSVA
-218 TYKAAKANKQEVAKA
+218 TYKSAKGNKSQVATA
-233 VDLVNE
+233 VDLINE

-271 ECRQAMNNGKSF
+271 ECRQAMNNG
-283 AQTKKLFTD
+283 QTIEQAKKFVTD
-292 LKSMLIEDA
+292 LKAMLIEDA
-301 SKLDGGAAA
+301 AKLDGGTSS
-310 NANVFMQFITS
+310 NANPFMQFITS
-321 SFGQAFIILLREG
+321 SFGQAFVILLREG

-354 YMVKYIYMGL
+354 NMVKYIYLGL
-364 VAGIAASLVVAAL
+364 AAGIVASLIVAAL

-404 LYASN
+404 LYTSN

-414 SSVQAWNEYIRNQTT
+414 SSVQAWNKYISDQTT

-469 DSMIWGGFVAAAAV
+469 DSLIWGGFVAAAAV

-496 RIPIRPFFA
+496 RIPIRPFFT
-505 GTSALMCILVVIFA
+505 GTSALMSVLVVIFA

-532 AGAYI
+532 AGMYI

-547 FYPYVETIS
+547 FYPYVETIT
-556 AQVVAAIVVVALL
+556 AQIVAAIVVISLL
-569 CVSFARAQVAS
+569 CVSIARS
-580 NRWQQLTDKSKLKI
+580 RGKR
-594 KTKNQAIIN
+594 AIEGK
-603 NN
+603 

>member
-1 MHACAKARQKARQVY
+1 MRACKSVRRVVSGATA
-16 AFLLAICV
+16 LMLAMCMV
-24 FVSCAIGFAGVA
+24 MCMSMCTFASFVISSFAVT
-36 GVAGVAGLIAAP
+36 
-48 TPAYAT
+48 TPAFAT
-54 DANKTY
+54 DADRSY
-60 NTWSEVSLAI
+60 ASWSEVSKAI
-70 KSQLEQGKSE
+70 DSQLQQGQSE
-80 YANANM
+80 YKSGNNS
-86 AGAAT
+86 GAAT

-107 TVVRDAISQNKVQ
+107 TVVRDTFGQNKVQ

-134 QQNQAAQISE
+134 QQNQGDQIAA
-144 VVSALEEDVA
+144 VSKALSADVA
-154 QTASQL
+154 QTAAQL
-160 DSNTNLDKPNVYASK
+160 DSNSKIDKPNIYAQK
-175 LRAQIAKER
+175 LRAQIKAER

-212 LDKSAS
+212 LDKSVA
-218 TYKAAKANKQEVAKA
+218 TYKSAKGNKSQVAAA
-233 VDLVNE
+233 VDLINE

-271 ECRQAMNNGKSF
+271 ECRQAMNNGKTVVQ
-283 AQTKKLFTD
+283 AKKFVTD
-292 LKSMLIEDA
+292 LKAMLIEDSA
-301 SKLDGGAAA
+301 KLDKGASS
-310 NANVFMQFITS
+310 NANPFMQFITS
-321 SFGQAFIILLREG
+321 SFGQAFVILLREG

-354 YMVKYIYMGL
+354 NMVKYIYLGL
-364 VAGIAASLVVAAL
+364 AAGIVASLIVAAL

-404 LYASN
+404 LYTSN

-414 SSVQAWNEYIRNQTT
+414 SSVQAWNKYISDQTT

-469 DSMIWGGFVAAAAV
+469 DSLIWGGFVAAAAV

-496 RIPIRPFFA
+496 RIPIRPFFT
-505 GTSALMCILVVIFA
+505 GTSALMSVLVVIFA

-532 AGAYI
+532 AGMYI

-547 FYPYVETIS
+547 FYPYVETIT
-556 AQVVAAIVVVALL
+556 AQIVAAIVVISLL
-569 CVSFARAQVAS
+569 CVSIARS
-580 NRWQQLTDKSKLKI
+580 RGKR
-594 KTKNQAIIN
+594 AIEGK
-603 NN
+603 

>member
-1 MHACAKARQKARQVY
+1 MHACAKARQKVASAS
-16 AFLLAICV
+16 AFLLSICILI
-24 FVSCAIGFAGVA
+24 SCAMGV
-36 GVAGVAGLIAAP
+36 VGLVGLVGEP
-48 TPAYAT
+48 TIAYAT
-54 DANKTY
+54 DADKTY
-60 NTWSEVSLAI
+60 NSWSEVSSAVT
-70 KSQLEQGKSE
+70 SQIEQGKNE
-80 YANANM
+80 YNSANM

-101 VASNMI
+101 VASNFI
-107 TVVRDAISQNKVQ
+107 TVVRDTIGQDKVQ

-134 QQNQAAQISE
+134 QQNQSAQISE
-144 VVSALEEDVA
+144 VASTLERDIA

-160 DSNTNLDKPNVYASK
+160 DANTQLDKPNVYAAK
-175 LRAQIAKER
+175 LRTQIAKER

-218 TYKAAKANKQEVAKA
+218 TYKAAKGNKQEVAKA

-271 ECRQAMNNGKSF
+271 ECRQAMNNGKTF
-283 AQTKKLFTD
+283 EQTKKFVTD

-301 SKLDGGAAA
+301 AKLDGGAAS
-310 NANVFMQFITS
+310 NANPFMQFITS

-354 YMVKYIYMGL
+354 SMVKYIYMGL
-364 VAGIAASLVVAAL
+364 VAGIIASLIVAAL

-404 LYASN
+404 LYTSN

-496 RIPIRPFFA
+496 RIPIRPFFT
-505 GTSALMCILVVIFA
+505 GTSALMCILVVI
-519 GGGVHALI
+519 L
-527 EGDAL
+527 L
-532 AGAYI
+532 AEACTR
-537 QGLPT
+537 L
-542 NDWLG
+542 
-547 FYPYVETIS
+547 
-556 AQVVAAIVVVALL
+556 
-569 CVSFARAQVAS
+569 
-580 NRWQQLTDKSKLKI
+580 
-594 KTKNQAIIN
+594 
-603 NN
+603 

>member
-1 MHACAKARQKARQVY
+1 MRACKSVRRVVSGATALMLAMCMVMCMSMCTFASFVISSFAVTAP
-16 AFLLAICV
+16 AF
-24 FVSCAIGFAGVA
+24 
-36 GVAGVAGLIAAP
+36 
-48 TPAYAT
+48 AT
-54 DANKTY
+54 DADRSY
-60 NTWSEVSLAI
+60 ASWSDVSKAI
-70 KSQLEQGKSE
+70 DSQLQQGQSE
-80 YANANM
+80 YKSGNNS
-86 AGAAT
+86 GAAT

-107 TVVRDAISQNKVQ
+107 TVVRDTFGQNKVQ
-120 SQSDQFQQLQTLVY
+120 AQSDQFQQLQTLVY
-134 QQNQAAQISE
+134 QQNQGDQIAA
-144 VVSALEEDVA
+144 VSKALSADVA
-154 QTASQL
+154 QTAAQL
-160 DSNTNLDKPNVYASK
+160 DSNSKIDKPNIYAQK
-175 LRAQIAKER
+175 LRAQIKAER

-212 LDKSAS
+212 LDKSVA
-218 TYKAAKANKQEVAKA
+218 TYKSAKGNKSQVAAA
-233 VDLVNE
+233 VDLINE

-271 ECRQAMNNGKSF
+271 ECRQAMNNGKTVEQ
-283 AQTKKLFTD
+283 AKKFVTD
-292 LKSMLIEDA
+292 LKAMLIEDSA
-301 SKLDGGAAA
+301 KLDKGASS
-310 NANVFMQFITS
+310 NANPFMQFITS
-321 SFGQAFIILLREG
+321 SFGQAFVILLREG

-354 YMVKYIYMGL
+354 NMVKYIYLGL
-364 VAGIAASLVVAAL
+364 AAGIVASLIVAAM

-404 LYASN
+404 LYTSN

-414 SSVQAWNEYIRNQTT
+414 SSVQAWNKYISDQTT

-469 DSMIWGGFVAAAAV
+469 DSLIWGGFAAAAAV

-496 RIPIRPFFA
+496 RIPIRPFFT
-505 GTSALMCILVVIFA
+505 GTSALMSVLVVIFA

-532 AGAYI
+532 AGMYI

-547 FYPYVETIS
+547 FYPYVETIT
-556 AQVVAAIVVVALL
+556 AQIVAAIVVISLL
-569 CVSFARAQVAS
+569 CVSIARS
-580 NRWQQLTDKSKLKI
+580 RGKR
-594 KTKNQAIIN
+594 AIEGK
-603 NN
+603 

>member
-1 MHACAKARQKARQVY
+1 MRACKSVRRVVSGATA
-16 AFLLAICV
+16 LMLAMCMV
-24 FVSCAIGFAGVA
+24 MCMSMCTFASFVISSFAVT
-36 GVAGVAGLIAAP
+36 
-48 TPAYAT
+48 TPAFAT
-54 DANKTY
+54 DADRSY
-60 NTWSEVSLAI
+60 ASWSDVSKAI
-70 KSQLEQGKSE
+70 DSQLQQGQSE
-80 YANANM
+80 YKSGNNS
-86 AGAAT
+86 GAAT

-107 TVVRDAISQNKVQ
+107 TVVRDTFGQNKVQ

-134 QQNQAAQISE
+134 QQNQGSQISA
-144 VVSALEEDVA
+144 VSTALSVDVA
-154 QTASQL
+154 QTASSL
-160 DSNTNLDKPNVYASK
+160 DANLKVDKPNVYAQK
-175 LRAQIAKER
+175 LRAQIKAER

-192 KNLGRNGRTWSQV
+192 KNLGRNGRTWGQV

-212 LDKSAS
+212 LDKS
-218 TYKAAKANKQEVAKA
+218 VAKYKSAKGNKTQVASA
-233 VDLVNE
+233 VDLINE

-271 ECRQAMNNGKSF
+271 ECRQTMNNGGTIEQ
-283 AQTKKLFTD
+283 AKKFVTD
-292 LKSMLIEDA
+292 LKAMLIEDA
-301 SKLDGGAAA
+301 AKLDKGASSSA
-310 NANVFMQFITS
+310 NPFMQFITS
-321 SFGQAFIILLREG
+321 SFGQAFVILLREG

-341 AAIIAYLIKSGHK
+341 AAIIAYLVKSGHK
-354 YMVKYIYMGL
+354 NMVKYIYL
-364 VAGIAASLVVAAL
+364 GIAAGIVASLAVAAL

-404 LYASN
+404 LYTSN

-414 SSVQAWNEYIRNQTT
+414 SSVQAWNKYISEQTT

-435 SLISLALLSFL
+435 SLVSLALLSFL

-454 TVIFYQAIFAVSSGA
+454 TVIFYQAIFAVSNGA
-469 DSMIWGGFVAAAAV
+469 DSMIWGGFISAAAV

-496 RIPIRPFFA
+496 HIPIRPFFT
-505 GTSALMCILVVIFA
+505 GTSALMSVLVVIFA

-532 AGAYI
+532 EGMYI

-547 FYPYVETIS
+547 FYPYVETIV
-556 AQVVAAIVVVALL
+556 AQIVAAIVVISLL
-569 CVSFARAQVAS
+569 CVSIARSRGKRAVE
-580 NRWQQLTDKSKLKI
+580 NK
-594 KTKNQAIIN
+594 
-603 NN
+603 

>member
-1 MHACAKARQKARQVY
+1 MRACKSVRRVVSGATA
-16 AFLLAICV
+16 LMLAMCMV
-24 FVSCAIGFAGVA
+24 MCMSMCTFASFVISSFAVT
-36 GVAGVAGLIAAP
+36 
-48 TPAYAT
+48 TPAFAT
-54 DANKTY
+54 DADRSY
-60 NTWSEVSLAI
+60 ASWSDVSKAI
-70 KSQLEQGKSE
+70 DSQLQQGQSE
-80 YANANM
+80 YKSGNNS
-86 AGAAT
+86 GAAT

-107 TVVRDAISQNKVQ
+107 TVVRDTFGQNKVQ

-134 QQNQAAQISE
+134 QQNQGDQIAA
-144 VVSALEEDVA
+144 VSKALSADVS
-154 QTASQL
+154 QTAAQL
-160 DSNTNLDKPNVYASK
+160 DSNSKIDKPNIYAQK
-175 LRAQIAKER
+175 LRAQIKAER

-212 LDKSAS
+212 LDKSVA
-218 TYKAAKANKQEVAKA
+218 TYKSAKGNKSQVATA
-233 VDLVNE
+233 VDLINE

-271 ECRQAMNNGKSF
+271 ECRQAMNNGKTVVQ
-283 AQTKKLFTD
+283 AKKFVTD
-292 LKSMLIEDA
+292 LKAMLIEDSA
-301 SKLDGGAAA
+301 KLDGGASS
-310 NANVFMQFITS
+310 NANPFMQFITS
-321 SFGQAFIILLREG
+321 SFGQAFVILLREG

-354 YMVKYIYMGL
+354 NMVKYIYLGL
-364 VAGIAASLVVAAL
+364 AAGIVASLIVAAL

-404 LYASN
+404 LYTSN

-414 SSVQAWNEYIRNQTT
+414 SSVQAWNKYISDQTT

-469 DSMIWGGFVAAAAV
+469 DSLIWGGFVAAAAV

-496 RIPIRPFFA
+496 RIPIRPFFT
-505 GTSALMCILVVIFA
+505 GTSALMSVLVVIFA

-532 AGAYI
+532 AGMYI

-547 FYPYVETIS
+547 FYPYVETIT
-556 AQVVAAIVVVALL
+556 AQIVAAIVVISLL
-569 CVSFARAQVAS
+569 CVSIARS
-580 NRWQQLTDKSKLKI
+580 RGKR
-594 KTKNQAIIN
+594 AIEGK
-603 NN
+603 

>member
-1 MHACAKARQKARQVY
+1 MRACVKVRWIIRNSAA
-16 AFLLAICV
+16 LMLAVCMLINCV
-24 FVSCAIGFAGVA
+24 VSSFAIA
-36 GVAGVAGLIAAP
+36 
-48 TPAYAT
+48 TPVFAT
-54 DANKTY
+54 DADRSY
-60 NTWSEVSLAI
+60 ATWTEVSKAI
-70 KSQLEQGKSE
+70 DNQLQQGQNE
-80 YANANM
+80 YRSGNNS
-86 AGAAT
+86 GAAT

-107 TVVRDAISQNKVQ
+107 TVVRDTIGQDKVQ
-120 SQSDQFQQLQTLVY
+120 AQQDQFQQLQTLVY
-134 QQNQAAQISE
+134 QQNQGSQISA
-144 VVSALEEDVA
+144 VSKALSEDVA
-154 QTASQL
+154 QTAAQL
-160 DSNTNLDKPNVYASK
+160 DSNAKLDKPNIYAQK
-175 LRAQIAKER
+175 LRAQIKAER

-212 LDKSAS
+212 LDKSVA
-218 TYKAAKANKQEVAKA
+218 TYKSAKGNQSQVATA
-233 VDLVNE
+233 VDLINE

-271 ECRQAMNNGKSF
+271 ECRQAMNNGKTVEQ
-283 AQTKKLFTD
+283 AKKFVTD
-292 LKSMLIEDA
+292 LKAMLIEDSA
-301 SKLDGGAAA
+301 KLDGGASS
-310 NANVFMQFITS
+310 NANPFMQFITS
-321 SFGQAFIILLREG
+321 SFGQAFVILLREG

-354 YMVKYIYMGL
+354 NMVKYIYLGL
-364 VAGIAASLVVAAL
+364 VAGIVASLIVAAL

-404 LYASN
+404 LYTSN

-414 SSVQAWNEYIRNQTT
+414 SSVQAWNKYISDQTT
-429 AAVSKG
+429 AAVSQG

-454 TVIFYQAIFAVSSGA
+454 TVIFYQAIFAVSNGA

-496 RIPIRPFFA
+496 RIPIRPFFT
-505 GTSALMCILVVIFA
+505 GTSALMSVLVVIFA

-532 AGAYI
+532 AGMYI

-547 FYPYVETIS
+547 FYPYVETIV
-556 AQVVAAIVVVALL
+556 AQIVAVIVVISLL
-569 CVSFARAQVAS
+569 CVSIVRSRGKCTVE
-580 NRWQQLTDKSKLKI
+580 NK
-594 KTKNQAIIN
+594 
-603 NN
+603 

>member
-1 MHACAKARQKARQVY
+1 MRACVKVRWIIRNSAA
-16 AFLLAICV
+16 LMLAVCMLISCV
-24 FVSCAIGFAGVA
+24 VSSFAIA
-36 GVAGVAGLIAAP
+36 
-48 TPAYAT
+48 TPVFAT
-54 DANKTY
+54 DADRSY
-60 NTWSEVSLAI
+60 ATWTEVSKAI
-70 KSQLEQGKSE
+70 DNQLQQGQNE
-80 YANANM
+80 YRSGNNS
-86 AGAAT
+86 GAAT

-107 TVVRDAISQNKVQ
+107 TVVRDTIGQDKVQ
-120 SQSDQFQQLQTLVY
+120 AQQDQFQQLQTLVY
-134 QQNQAAQISE
+134 QQNQGSQISA
-144 VVSALEEDVA
+144 VSKALSEDVA
-154 QTASQL
+154 QTAAQL
-160 DSNTNLDKPNVYASK
+160 DSNAKLDKPNIYAQK
-175 LRAQIAKER
+175 LRAQIKAER

-212 LDKSAS
+212 LDKSVA
-218 TYKAAKANKQEVAKA
+218 TYKSAKGNQSQVATA
-233 VDLVNE
+233 VDLINE

-271 ECRQAMNNGKSF
+271 ECRQAMNNSKTVEQ
-283 AQTKKLFTD
+283 AKKFVTD
-292 LKSMLIEDA
+292 LKAMLIEDSA
-301 SKLDGGAAA
+301 KLDGGASS
-310 NANVFMQFITS
+310 NANPFMQFITS
-321 SFGQAFIILLREG
+321 SFGQAFVILLREG

-354 YMVKYIYMGL
+354 NMVKYIYLGL
-364 VAGIAASLVVAAL
+364 VAGIVASLIVAAL

-404 LYASN
+404 LYTSN

-414 SSVQAWNEYIRNQTT
+414 SSVQAWNKYISDQTT
-429 AAVSKG
+429 AAVSQG
-435 SLISLALLSFL
+435 SLISLVLLSFL

-454 TVIFYQAIFAVSSGA
+454 TVIFYQAIFAVSNGA

-496 RIPIRPFFA
+496 RIPIRPFFT
-505 GTSALMCILVVIFA
+505 GTSALMSVLVVIFA

-532 AGAYI
+532 AGMYI

-547 FYPYVETIS
+547 FYPYVETIV
-556 AQVVAAIVVVALL
+556 AQIVAVIVVISLL
-569 CVSFARAQVAS
+569 CVSIVRSRGKCTVE
-580 NRWQQLTDKSKLKI
+580 NK
-594 KTKNQAIIN
+594 
-603 NN
+603 

>member
-1 MHACAKARQKARQVY
+1 MRACKSVRRVVSGATALMLAVCMVMCMSMCTFASFVISSFAVTAP
-16 AFLLAICV
+16 AF
-24 FVSCAIGFAGVA
+24 
-36 GVAGVAGLIAAP
+36 
-48 TPAYAT
+48 AT
-54 DANKTY
+54 DADRSY
-60 NTWSEVSLAI
+60 ASWSDVSKAI
-70 KSQLEQGKSE
+70 DSQLNQGQSE
-80 YANANM
+80 YKSGNNS
-86 AGAAT
+86 GAAT

-107 TVVRDAISQNKVQ
+107 TVVRDTFGQNKVQ

-134 QQNQAAQISE
+134 QQNQGDQIAA
-144 VVSALEEDVA
+144 VSKALSADVA
-154 QTASQL
+154 QTAAQL
-160 DSNTNLDKPNVYASK
+160 DSNSKIDKPNIYAQK
-175 LRAQIAKER
+175 LRAQIKAER

-212 LDKSAS
+212 LDKSVA
-218 TYKAAKANKQEVAKA
+218 TYKSAKGNKSQVAAA
-233 VDLVNE
+233 VDLINE

-271 ECRQAMNNGKSF
+271 ECRQAMNNGKTVEQ
-283 AQTKKLFTD
+283 AKKFVTD
-292 LKSMLIEDA
+292 LKAMLIEDSA
-301 SKLDGGAAA
+301 KLDKGASS
-310 NANVFMQFITS
+310 NANPFMQFITS
-321 SFGQAFIILLREG
+321 SFGQAFVILLREG

-354 YMVKYIYMGL
+354 NMVKYIYLGL
-364 VAGIAASLVVAAL
+364 AAGIVASLIIAAL

-404 LYASN
+404 LYTSN

-414 SSVQAWNEYIRNQTT
+414 SSVQAWNKYISDQTT

-469 DSMIWGGFVAAAAV
+469 DSLIWGGFVAAAAV

-496 RIPIRPFFA
+496 RIPIRPFFT
-505 GTSALMCILVVIFA
+505 GTSALMSVLVVIFA

-532 AGAYI
+532 AGMYI

-547 FYPYVETIS
+547 FYPYVETIT
-556 AQVVAAIVVVALL
+556 AQIVAAIVVISLL
-569 CVSFARAQVAS
+569 CVSIARS
-580 NRWQQLTDKSKLKI
+580 RGKR
-594 KTKNQAIIN
+594 AIEGK
-603 NN
+603 

>member
-1 MHACAKARQKARQVY
+1 MRACKSVRRVVSGATALMLAMCMVMCMSMCTFASFVISSFAVTSP
-16 AFLLAICV
+16 AF
-24 FVSCAIGFAGVA
+24 
-36 GVAGVAGLIAAP
+36 
-48 TPAYAT
+48 AT
-54 DANKTY
+54 DADRSY
-60 NTWSEVSLAI
+60 ASWSDVSKAI
-70 KSQLEQGKSE
+70 DSQLQQGQSE
-80 YANANM
+80 YKSGNNS
-86 AGAAT
+86 GAAT

-107 TVVRDAISQNKVQ
+107 TVVRDTFGQNKVQ

-134 QQNQAAQISE
+134 QQNQGDQIAA
-144 VVSALEEDVA
+144 VSKALSADVA
-154 QTASQL
+154 QTAAQL
-160 DSNTNLDKPNVYASK
+160 DSNSKIDKPNIYAQK
-175 LRAQIAKER
+175 LRAQIKAER

-212 LDKSAS
+212 LDKSVA
-218 TYKAAKANKQEVAKA
+218 TYKSAKGNKSQVATA
-233 VDLVNE
+233 VDLINE

-271 ECRQAMNNGKSF
+271 ECRQAMNNGKTVK
-283 AQTKKLFTD
+283 QVKKFVTD
-292 LKSMLIEDA
+292 LKAMLIEDSA
-301 SKLDGGAAA
+301 KLDGGASS
-310 NANVFMQFITS
+310 NANPFMQFITS
-321 SFGQAFIILLREG
+321 SFGQAFVILLREG

-354 YMVKYIYMGL
+354 NMVKYIYLGL
-364 VAGIAASLVVAAL
+364 AAGIVASLIVAAL

-404 LYASN
+404 LYTSN

-414 SSVQAWNEYIRNQTT
+414 SSVQAWNKYISDQTT

-469 DSMIWGGFVAAAAV
+469 DSLIWGGFVAAAAV

-496 RIPIRPFFA
+496 RIPIRPFFT
-505 GTSALMCILVVIFA
+505 GTSALMSVLVVIFA

-532 AGAYI
+532 AGMYI

-547 FYPYVETIS
+547 FYPYVETIT
-556 AQVVAAIVVVALL
+556 AQIVAAIVVISLL
-569 CVSFARAQVAS
+569 CVSIARS
-580 NRWQQLTDKSKLKI
+580 RGKR
-594 KTKNQAIIN
+594 AIEGK
-603 NN
+603 

>member
-1 MHACAKARQKARQVY
+1 MRACKSVRRVVSGATA
-16 AFLLAICV
+16 LMLAVCMAV
-24 FVSCAIGFAGVA
+24 CMSMCTFASFVISSFV
-36 GVAGVAGLIAAP
+36 VT
-48 TPAYAT
+48 TPAFAT
-54 DANKTY
+54 DADRSY
-60 NTWSEVSLAI
+60 ASWSDVSKAI
-70 KSQLEQGKSE
+70 DSQLNQGQSE
-80 YANANM
+80 YKSGNNS
-86 AGAAT
+86 GAAT

-107 TVVRDAISQNKVQ
+107 TVVRDTFGQNKVQ

-134 QQNQAAQISE
+134 QQNQGDQIAA
-144 VVSALEEDVA
+144 VSKALSEDVA
-154 QTASQL
+154 QTAAQL
-160 DSNTNLDKPNVYASK
+160 DSNSKIDKPNVYSQK
-175 LRAQIAKER
+175 LRAQIKAER

-212 LDKSAS
+212 LDKSVA
-218 TYKAAKANKQEVAKA
+218 TYKSAKGNKSQVATA
-233 VDLVNE
+233 VDLINE

-271 ECRQAMNNGKSF
+271 ECRQAMNNGKTVEQ
-283 AQTKKLFTD
+283 AKKFVTD
-292 LKSMLIEDA
+292 LKAMLIEDSA
-301 SKLDGGAAA
+301 KLDKGASS
-310 NANVFMQFITS
+310 NANPFMQFITS
-321 SFGQAFIILLREG
+321 SFGQAFVILLREG

-354 YMVKYIYMGL
+354 NMVKYIYLGL
-364 VAGIAASLVVAAL
+364 AAGIVASLVVAAL

-404 LYASN
+404 LYTSN

-414 SSVQAWNEYIRNQTT
+414 SSVQAWNKYISDQTT

-469 DSMIWGGFVAAAAV
+469 DSLIWGGFSAAAAV

-496 RIPIRPFFA
+496 RIPIRPFFT
-505 GTSALMCILVVIFA
+505 GTSALMSVLVVIFA

-532 AGAYI
+532 AGMYI

-547 FYPYVETIS
+547 FYPYVETIT
-556 AQVVAAIVVVALL
+556 AQIVAAIVVISLL
-569 CVSFARAQVAS
+569 CVSIARS
-580 NRWQQLTDKSKLKI
+580 RGKR
-594 KTKNQAIIN
+594 AIEGK
-603 NN
+603 

>member
-1 MHACAKARQKARQVY
+1 MRACKSVRRVVSGATALMLAVCMVMCMSMCTFASFVISSFAVTMP
-16 AFLLAICV
+16 AF
-24 FVSCAIGFAGVA
+24 
-36 GVAGVAGLIAAP
+36 
-48 TPAYAT
+48 AT
-54 DANKTY
+54 DADRSY
-60 NTWSEVSLAI
+60 ASWSDVSKAI
-70 KSQLEQGKSE
+70 DSQLQQGQSE
-80 YANANM
+80 YKSGNNS
-86 AGAAT
+86 GAAT

-107 TVVRDAISQNKVQ
+107 TVVRDTFGQNKVQ

-134 QQNQAAQISE
+134 QQNQGDQIAA
-144 VVSALEEDVA
+144 VSKALSADVA
-154 QTASQL
+154 QTAAQL
-160 DSNTNLDKPNVYASK
+160 DSNSKIDKPNIYAQK
-175 LRAQIAKER
+175 LRAQIKAER

-212 LDKSAS
+212 LDKSVA
-218 TYKAAKANKQEVAKA
+218 TYKSAKGNKSQVATA
-233 VDLVNE
+233 VDLINE

-271 ECRQAMNNGKSF
+271 ECRQAMNNGKTVEQ
-283 AQTKKLFTD
+283 AKKFVTD
-292 LKSMLIEDA
+292 LKAMLIEDSA
-301 SKLDGGAAA
+301 KLDKGASS
-310 NANVFMQFITS
+310 NANPFMQFITS
-321 SFGQAFIILLREG
+321 SFGQAFVILLREG

-354 YMVKYIYMGL
+354 NMVKYIYLGL
-364 VAGIAASLVVAAL
+364 AAGIVASLIVAAL

-404 LYASN
+404 LYTSN

-414 SSVQAWNEYIRNQTT
+414 SSVQAWNKYISDQTT

-469 DSMIWGGFVAAAAV
+469 DSLIWGGFAAAAAV

-496 RIPIRPFFA
+496 RIPIRPFFT
-505 GTSALMCILVVIFA
+505 GTSALMSVLVVIFA
-519 GGGVHALI
+519 GGGAHALI

-532 AGAYI
+532 AGMYI

-547 FYPYVETIS
+547 FYPYVETIT
-556 AQVVAAIVVVALL
+556 AQIVAAIVVISLL
-569 CVSFARAQVAS
+569 CVSIARS
-580 NRWQQLTDKSKLKI
+580 RGKR
-594 KTKNQAIIN
+594 AIEGK
-603 NN
+603 

>member
-1 MHACAKARQKARQVY
+1 MRACKSVRRVVSGATALMLAVCMVMCMSMCTFASFVISSFAVTMP
-16 AFLLAICV
+16 AF
-24 FVSCAIGFAGVA
+24 
-36 GVAGVAGLIAAP
+36 
-48 TPAYAT
+48 AT
-54 DANKTY
+54 DADRSY
-60 NTWSEVSLAI
+60 ASWSDVSKAI
-70 KSQLEQGKSE
+70 DSQLQQGQSE
-80 YANANM
+80 YKSGNNS
-86 AGAAT
+86 GAAT

-107 TVVRDAISQNKVQ
+107 TVVRDTFGQNKVQ

-134 QQNQAAQISE
+134 QQNQVDQIAA
-144 VVSALEEDVA
+144 VSKALSADVA
-154 QTASQL
+154 QTAAQL
-160 DSNTNLDKPNVYASK
+160 DSNSKIDKPNIYAQK
-175 LRAQIAKER
+175 LRAQIKAER

-212 LDKSAS
+212 LDKSVA
-218 TYKAAKANKQEVAKA
+218 TYKSAKGNKSQVAAA
-233 VDLVNE
+233 VDLINE

-271 ECRQAMNNGKSF
+271 ECRQAMNNGKTVEQ
-283 AQTKKLFTD
+283 AKKFVTD
-292 LKSMLIEDA
+292 LKAMLIEDSA
-301 SKLDGGAAA
+301 KLDKGASS
-310 NANVFMQFITS
+310 NANPFMQFITS
-321 SFGQAFIILLREG
+321 SFGQAFVILLREG

-354 YMVKYIYMGL
+354 NMVKYIYLGL
-364 VAGIAASLVVAAL
+364 AAGIVASLIVAAL

-404 LYASN
+404 LYTSN

-414 SSVQAWNEYIRNQTT
+414 SSVQAWNKYISDQTT

-454 TVIFYQAIFAVSSGA
+454 TVIFYQAIFAVSNGA

-496 RIPIRPFFA
+496 RIPIRPFFT
-505 GTSALMCILVVIFA
+505 GTSALMSVLVVIFA

-532 AGAYI
+532 AGMYI

-547 FYPYVETIS
+547 FYPYVETIT
-556 AQVVAAIVVVALL
+556 AQIVAAIVVISLL
-569 CVSFARAQVAS
+569 CVSIARS
-580 NRWQQLTDKSKLKI
+580 RGKR
-594 KTKNQAIIN
+594 AIEGK
-603 NN
+603 

>member
-1 MHACAKARQKARQVY
+1 MRACKSVRRVVSGATALMLAMCMVMCMSMCTFASFVISSFAVTEP
-16 AFLLAICV
+16 AF
-24 FVSCAIGFAGVA
+24 
-36 GVAGVAGLIAAP
+36 
-48 TPAYAT
+48 AT
-54 DANKTY
+54 DADRSY
-60 NTWSEVSLAI
+60 ASWSDVSKAI
-70 KSQLEQGKSE
+70 DSQLQQGQSE
-80 YANANM
+80 YKSGNNS
-86 AGAAT
+86 GAAT

-107 TVVRDAISQNKVQ
+107 TVVRDTFGQNKVQ

-134 QQNQAAQISE
+134 QQNQGDQIAA
-144 VVSALEEDVA
+144 VSKALSADVA
-154 QTASQL
+154 QTAAQL
-160 DSNTNLDKPNVYASK
+160 DSNSKIDKPNIYAQK
-175 LRAQIAKER
+175 LRAQIKAER

-212 LDKSAS
+212 LDKSVA
-218 TYKAAKANKQEVAKA
+218 TYKSAKGNKSQVAAA
-233 VDLVNE
+233 VDLINE

-271 ECRQAMNNGKSF
+271 ECRQAMNNGKTVVQ
-283 AQTKKLFTD
+283 AKKFVTD
-292 LKSMLIEDA
+292 LKAMLIEDSA
-301 SKLDGGAAA
+301 KLDGGASS
-310 NANVFMQFITS
+310 NANPFMQFITS
-321 SFGQAFIILLREG
+321 SFGQAFVILLREG

-354 YMVKYIYMGL
+354 NMVKYIYLGL
-364 VAGIAASLVVAAL
+364 VAGIVASLIVAAL

-404 LYASN
+404 LYTSN

-414 SSVQAWNEYIRNQTT
+414 SSVQAWNKYISEQTT

-454 TVIFYQAIFAVSSGA
+454 TVIFYQAIFAVSNGA

-496 RIPIRPFFA
+496 RIPIRPFFT
-505 GTSALMCILVVIFA
+505 GTSALMSVLVVIFA

-532 AGAYI
+532 AGMYI

-547 FYPYVETIS
+547 FYPYVETIV
-556 AQVVAAIVVVALL
+556 AQILAAIVVISLL
-569 CVSFARAQVAS
+569 CVSIARSRGKRADTLQ
-580 NRWQQLTDKSKLKI
+580 K
-594 KTKNQAIIN
+594 
-603 NN
+603 